1 MMIRIINVKKVL
13 ESLKCNVKGTI
24 KLKVIDKQA
33 PWNNQIFKISGDGTS
48 LKVEEGCKN
57 YDFAITIQRLSQL
70 AIGFLSGKEALD
82 LNLVEIKNS
91 KKISIFTQIFLKRKT
106 MLWQMF

>member
-33 PWNNQIFKISGDGTS
+33 PWNNHK
-48 LKVEEGCKN
+48 
-57 YDFAITIQRLSQL
+57 
-70 AIGFLSGKEALD
+70 
-82 LNLVEIKNS
+82 
-91 KKISIFTQIFLKRKT
+91 FLK
-106 MLWQMF
+106 